1 LIKNKKLNFKDM
13 KLKEWNELAENKR
26 IAIAKTVFGLEGDEK
41 VEAMSKVWHHNL
53 DDDHR
58 KLMKAVT
65 VKDDSFVV
73 KVTI

>member
-41 VEAMSKVWHHNL
+41 VEVMSKVWHHNL

>member
-1 LIKNKKLNFKDM
+1 M
-13 KLKEWNELAENKR
+13 KLKEWNELAESKR
-26 IAIAKTVFGLEGDEK
+26 IAIAKTVFGLESDEK

-65 VKDDSFVV
+65 VKDDSFIV

>member
-1 LIKNKKLNFKDM
+1 MIKTKLINKDM
-13 KLKEWNELAENKR
+13 KLKEWNELAESKR

>member
-1 LIKNKKLNFKDM
+1 MIKTKLIFKDM
-13 KLKEWNELAENKR
+13 KLKEWNELAESKR